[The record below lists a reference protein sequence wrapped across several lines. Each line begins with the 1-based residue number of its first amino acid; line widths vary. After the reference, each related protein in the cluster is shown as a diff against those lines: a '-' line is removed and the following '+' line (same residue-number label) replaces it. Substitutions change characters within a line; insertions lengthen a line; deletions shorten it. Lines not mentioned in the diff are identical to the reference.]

1 MRVRHAAGQQGL
13 QFCRLDRLRAGQP
26 SGRVARAL
34 KNLECEA
41 ADVMVVF
48 TALEPVMQ
56 NMNATPA
63 PDALAALIQEEQFI
77 GWTCQLDYEK
87 AVVLTSDLWKARA
100 KGVPH
105 NCFLL
110 ALAADFKKPDALETA
125 SREIILLRVTGSAPL
140 PLDDETLSAKIQKLK
155 AASSKSEGNES
166 AAASMGEFQFGGL
179 GCRILGTFYL
189 SDGKLRLGSDI
200 ESYFSA
206 PQLEVYRPTGAALG
220 AIVNYISPERAA
232 AAREEARRLGL
243 PGDLPRF
250 PIGTVRYTSTDRLH
264 RGEVAERA
272 VFHLNAVDFL
282 ARRTA
287 VFGMTR
293 TGKSNTVKQLV
304 SVVMRTSRGGGLKIG
319 QIIYDLNGEY
329 ANANQQDQGSIAEV
343 FPADTLRYRM
353 LPTAGFQ
360 LILNN
365 FFVQIAE
372 GHTTLKG
379 LIEANKIHR
388 TADLEAF
395 LSMDFSEPRKE
406 ECNSDAEFQRQFGNY
421 QRKIAAYQTVL
432 ARAGYEL
439 PPNFKITFEAGAGIR
454 NKVNPSV
461 DPANGLTA
469 TQAFE
474 WFQLA
479 RQIQEE
485 LITASGADW
494 IDPDTNVLM
503 NLLLQRND
511 QGAYIPGF
519 RVLQPYKDYHAP
531 NRTTDVCDE
540 IYQHLVAGK
549 IVILDLSVGDPVQ
562 RERLGKRIAQHVLR
576 HSMATFNRGQH
587 APHIVIYVEEAHN
600 LIGRNEP
607 LTDIWPTIAKE
618 GAKARIAIVYAT
630 QEVSSIHPNILS
642 NTENILVSHLNNENE
657 ISELAKYYDFR
668 DFSKSLIRAQD
679 VGFARVKTLSN
690 PFVIPVQID
699 KFDPEKEKARAAVR
713 KAG

>member
-1 MRVRHAAGQQGL
+1 M
-13 QFCRLDRLRAGQP
+13 
-26 SGRVARAL
+26 
-34 KNLECEA
+34 N
-41 ADVMVVF
+41 
-48 TALEPVMQ
+48 TTPVQ
-56 NMNATPA
+56 NS
-63 PDALAALIQEEQFI
+63 LAALIQEGQFI

-87 AVVLTSDLWKARA
+87 AVVLTCDLWKARA
-100 KGVPH
+100 RGVPH

-110 ALAADFKKPDALETA
+110 AAPAGFSQEATAEKTPD
-125 SREIILLRVTGSAPL
+125 EIILHRVTGSAPL
-140 PLDDETLSAKIQKLK
+140 PAEDETLQSKIRNLK
-155 AASSKSEGNES
+155 ARQFPPGETEP
-166 AAASMGEFQFGGL
+166 AAVAGGDFQFGGL

-189 SDGKLRLGSDI
+189 QDGKLRLGSDI
-200 ESYFSA
+200 ESYFHA
-206 PQLEVYRPTGAALG
+206 PHLEVYRPTGTALE
-220 AIVNYISPERAA
+220 AVVNYISPERAA

-264 RGEVAERA
+264 RGDACEPS

-304 SVVMRTSRGGGLKIG
+304 SVVMRTSRGSGLKIG

-343 FPADTLRYRM
+343 FPGNTLRYRM
-353 LPTAGFQ
+353 LPTPGFQ

-365 FFVQIAE
+365 FFVQIEE

-379 LIEANKIHR
+379 LIEVNKIHR

-395 LSMDFSEPRKE
+395 LSMDFSGPRKE
-406 ECNSDAEFQRQFGNY
+406 EYNSDIEFQRQLGIHG
-421 QRKIAAYQTVL
+421 RKIAAYQTVL

-439 PPNFKITFEAGAGIR
+439 PPNFKIVFEANAGIR

-469 TQAFE
+469 TQAGE

-479 RQIQEE
+479 RQIQDE

-519 RVLQPYKDYHAP
+519 RVLQPYRDYHAP

-540 IYQHLVAGK
+540 LYQHLVAGK

-562 RERLGKRIAQHVLR
+562 RERLGKRIAQHILR
-576 HSMATFNRGQH
+576 HSMGAFNSGQH

-600 LIGRNEP
+600 IIGRNEP
-607 LTDIWPTIAKE
+607 LTEVWPTIAKE
-618 GAKARIAIVYAT
+618 GAKARIATVYAT

-657 ISELAKYYDFR
+657 INELAKYYDFR
-668 DFSKSLIRAQD
+668 DFSKSLIRAQN

-699 KFDPEKEKARAAVR
+699 RFDPEKERQRAV
-713 KAG
+713 AGKRG

>member
-1 MRVRHAAGQQGL
+1 M
-13 QFCRLDRLRAGQP
+13 
-26 SGRVARAL
+26 
-34 KNLECEA
+34 N
-41 ADVMVVF
+41 
-48 TALEPVMQ
+48 TTPVQ
-56 NMNATPA
+56 NS
-63 PDALAALIQEEQFI
+63 LAALIQEGQFI
-77 GWTCQLDYEK
+77 GWTCQFDYEK
-87 AVVLTSDLWKARA
+87 AVVLTCDLWKARA
-100 KGVPH
+100 RGVPH

-110 ALAADFKKPDALETA
+110 AAPAGFSQEAKEKPPD
-125 SREIILLRVTGSAPL
+125 EIILLRVTGSALL
-140 PLDDETLSAKIQKLK
+140 PADDETLQAKIRNLK
-155 AASSKSEGNES
+155 ARQFPPGETEP
-166 AAASMGEFQFGGL
+166 AAVAGGDFQFGGL

-189 SDGKLRLGSDI
+189 QEGKLRLGSDI
-200 ESYFSA
+200 ESYFHA
-206 PQLEVYRPTGAALG
+206 PHLEVYRPTGTALE
-220 AIVNYISPERAA
+220 AVVNYISPERAA

-264 RGEVAERA
+264 RGGDCEPS

-304 SVVMRTSRGGGLKIG
+304 SVVMRTSRDSGLKIG

-343 FPADTLRYRM
+343 FPGDTLRYRM
-353 LPTAGFQ
+353 LPTPGFQ

-365 FFVQIAE
+365 FFVQIEE

-406 ECNSDAEFQRQFGNY
+406 EYNSDGEFQRQFGIHN
-421 QRKIAAYQTVL
+421 RKIAAYQTLL

-439 PPNFKITFEAGAGIR
+439 PANFKITFEANAGIR

-469 TQAFE
+469 TQAGE

-479 RQIQEE
+479 RPIQDE
-485 LITASGADW
+485 LITTSGADW

-519 RVLQPYKDYHAP
+519 RVLQPYRDYHAP

-562 RERLGKRIAQHVLR
+562 RERLGKRIAQHILR
-576 HSMATFNRGQH
+576 HSMGTFNSGQH

-600 LIGRNEP
+600 IIGRNEL

-618 GAKARIAIVYAT
+618 GAKARLATVYAT

-657 ISELAKYYDFR
+657 INELAKYYDFR
-668 DFSKSLIRAQD
+668 DFSKSLIRAQN

-699 KFDPEKEKARAAVR
+699 RFDPEKERQRAAVGKR
-713 KAG
+713 G

>member
-1 MRVRHAAGQQGL
+1 MHH
-13 QFCRLDRLRAGQP
+13 
-26 SGRVARAL
+26 L
-34 KNLECEA
+34 KETPA
-41 ADVMVVF
+41 AD
-48 TALEPVMQ
+48 P
-56 NMNATPA
+56 
-63 PDALAALIQEEQFI
+63 LAALIQEGQFI
-77 GWTCQLDYEK
+77 GWTCRLDYEK
-87 AVVLTSDLWKARA
+87 AVVLTHDLWKARA
-100 KGVPH
+100 RGVPL

-110 ALAADFKKPDALETA
+110 ATAADFKKADGPEKPA
-125 SREIILLRVTGSAPL
+125 REIILLRVTGSASL
-140 PLDDETLSAKIQKLK
+140 PLDDETLSAKIQNLK
-155 AASSKSEGNES
+155 AHNSKSAETES
-166 AAASMGEFQFGGL
+166 AVAGSAEFQFGGL
-179 GCRILGTFYL
+179 ACRILGTFYL
-189 SDGKLRLGSDI
+189 SDGQLRLGSDL

-206 PQLEVYRPTGAALG
+206 PQLKVYRPTGAALA

-232 AAREEARRLGL
+232 AAQEEARRLGL

-264 RGEVAERA
+264 RGDDAERA

-304 SVVMRTSRGGGLKIG
+304 SVVMRTSLGSGLKIG

-329 ANANQQDQGSIAEV
+329 ANANQQDRGSIAGV
-343 FPADTLRYRM
+343 FPADTIRYRM
-353 LPTAGFQ
+353 LPTAGFE

-365 FFVQIAE
+365 FFFQISE

-379 LIEANKIHR
+379 LIEGNKIHR

-406 ECNSDAEFQRQFGNY
+406 ESNSEAEFQRQFGIH
-421 QRKIAAYQTVL
+421 QRKIAAYQAML
-432 ARAGYEL
+432 ARAGYE
-439 PPNFKITFEAGAGIR
+439 PPAGFKITFEAGAGIR

-461 DPANGLTA
+461 DPANGLSV

-485 LITASGADW
+485 LITATGADW

-519 RVLQPYKDYHAP
+519 RLLQPFKDYHAP
-531 NRTTDVCDE
+531 SRTTDVCDE
-540 IYQHLVAGK
+540 LYQHLLAGK

-562 RERLGKRIAQHVLR
+562 RERLAKRIAQHILR
-576 HSMATFNRGQH
+576 HSMAAFNRGQH

-600 LIGRNEP
+600 LIGRHDP

-618 GAKARIAIVYAT
+618 GAKARLAIVYAT
-630 QEVSSIHPNILS
+630 QEVSSIHPNILA

-657 ISELAKYYDFR
+657 INELARYYDFR
-668 DFSKSLIRAQD
+668 DFSTSLIRAQN

-699 KFDPEKEKARAAVR
+699 RFDPDVEKAHAA
-713 KAG
+713 KAKTG

>member
-1 MRVRHAAGQQGL
+1 M
-13 QFCRLDRLRAGQP
+13 
-26 SGRVARAL
+26 
-34 KNLECEA
+34 N
-41 ADVMVVF
+41 
-48 TALEPVMQ
+48 EP
-56 NMNATPA
+56 NP
-63 PDALAALIQEEQFI
+63 LSALIQEGQFI
-77 GWTCQLDYEK
+77 GWTCQLDYEQ

-100 KGVPH
+100 RGVPH

-110 ALAADFKKPDALETA
+110 AAGPDRLDAAQNPPG
-125 SREIILLRVTGSAPL
+125 EIILLRVTGSAPL
-140 PLDDETLSAKIQKLK
+140 PLDHETLLARVRNLK
-155 AASSKSEGNES
+155 ASQYPPVEPGS
-166 AAASMGEFQFGGL
+166 AVPTDGEFQFGGL
-179 GCRILGTFYL
+179 ACRILGTFYL
-189 SDGKLRLGSDI
+189 QDSQLRLGSDI
-200 ESYFSA
+200 ESYFHA
-206 PQLEVYRPTGAALG
+206 PNLAVFRPTGAALA
-220 AIVNYISPERAA
+220 AIVNYVSPERAA

-264 RGEVAERA
+264 RGEDCEPA

-304 SVVMRTSRGGGLKIG
+304 SVVMRTSRGSGLKIG

-329 ANANQQDQGSIAEV
+329 ANANQQDRGSIAEV
-343 FPADTLRYRM
+343 FPADTIRYRM

-365 FFVQIAE
+365 FFTQVVE

-379 LIEANKIHR
+379 LIEGNKVHR

-395 LSMDFSEPRKE
+395 LSMDFSGPRRE
-406 ECNSDAEFQRQFGNY
+406 ECNSDVEFQRQSAIH
-421 QRKIAAYQTVL
+421 QRKIAAYQAVL

-439 PPNFKITFEAGAGIR
+439 PPNFKITFEANVGIR

-461 DPANGLTA
+461 DPAGGLSA
-469 TQAFE
+469 TQAGE

-479 RQIQEE
+479 RQIQDE

-519 RVLQPYKDYHAP
+519 RLLQPYKDYHSP
-531 NRTTDVCDE
+531 SRTTDVCDE
-540 IYQHLVAGK
+540 IYQHLALGR

-562 RERLGKRIAQHVLR
+562 RERLSKRIAQHILR
-576 HSMATFNRGQH
+576 HSMAAFNSGRH
-587 APHIVIYVEEAHN
+587 APHLVIYVEEAHN
-600 LIGRNEP
+600 LIGRHDL

-618 GAKARIAIVYAT
+618 GAKARLAIVYAT

-642 NTENILVSHLNNENE
+642 NTENIIVSHLNNENE
-657 ISELAKYYDFR
+657 INELAKYYDFR
-668 DFSKSLIRAQD
+668 DFSKSLIRAQN

-699 KFDPEKEKARAAVR
+699 RFDPEQERRRAIQ
-713 KAG
+713 

>member
-1 MRVRHAAGQQGL
+1 
-13 QFCRLDRLRAGQP
+13 
-26 SGRVARAL
+26 
-34 KNLECEA
+34 
-41 ADVMVVF
+41 
-48 TALEPVMQ
+48 
-56 NMNATPA
+56 MNSAPA
-63 PDALAALIQEEQFI
+63 QDSLAALIQAGQFI

-87 AVVLTSDLWKARA
+87 AVVLTCDLWKSRA

-110 ALAADFKKPDALETA
+110 AAASEPGPAGGAEKN
-125 SREIILLRVTGSAPL
+125 SREIILLRVTGPAAL
-140 PLDDETLSAKIQKLK
+140 PSDPDTLQAKIRNLETRRFPR
-155 AASSKSEGNES
+155 AESDSPATS
-166 AAASMGEFQFGGL
+166 AAGFQFGGL
-179 GCRILGTFYL
+179 GCRILGTFYIQ
-189 SDGKLRLGSDI
+189 DGRLRLGSDV
-200 ESYFSA
+200 ESYLHA
-206 PQLEVYRPTGAALG
+206 PHLEVYRPTGAALE

-232 AAREEARRLGL
+232 AAQEEARRLGL
-243 PGDLPRF
+243 SGSLPRF

-264 RGEVAERA
+264 RGDPADLA

-304 SVVMRTSRGGGLKIG
+304 SVVMRTSRGSGLKIG

-329 ANANQQDQGSIAEV
+329 ANANQQDQGSIAGV
-343 FPADTLRYRM
+343 FPDDTVRYRM
-353 LPTAGFQ
+353 LPTPGFQ

-365 FFVQIAE
+365 FFTQIIE
-372 GHTTLKG
+372 GHTTIKG
-379 LIEANKIHR
+379 LIESNKIHR
-388 TADLEAF
+388 SADLEAY

-406 ECNSDAEFQRQFGNY
+406 EYNSDAEFQRQFGNY
-421 QRKIAAYQTVL
+421 QRKIAAYQAVL

-439 PPNFKITFEAGAGIR
+439 PPGFKIAFEANAGIR

-461 DPANGLTA
+461 DPAAGLTA

-479 RQIQEE
+479 RQIQDE
-485 LITASGADW
+485 LITTTGADW

-519 RVLQPYKDYHAP
+519 RLLQPYKDYHAP
-531 NRTTDVCDE
+531 DRTTDVCDE

-562 RERLGKRIAQHVLR
+562 RERLGKRIAQHILR
-576 HSMATFNRGQH
+576 HSMATFNSGQH

-618 GAKARIAIVYAT
+618 GAKARLATVYAT

-657 ISELAKYYDFR
+657 INELAKYYDFR
-668 DFSKSLIRAQD
+668 DFSGSLIRVQN

-699 KFDPEKEKARAAVR
+699 RFDPAKERERAA
-713 KAG
+713 APASGG